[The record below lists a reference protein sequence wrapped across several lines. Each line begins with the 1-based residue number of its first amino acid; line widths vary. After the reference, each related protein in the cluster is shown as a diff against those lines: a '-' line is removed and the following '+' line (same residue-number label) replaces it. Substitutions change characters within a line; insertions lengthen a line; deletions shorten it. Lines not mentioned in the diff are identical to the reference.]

1 MEEPALT
8 IEVAPEGGDDA
19 PKGGDAGL
27 PEAERTQTIQARR
40 MKGRDDYSIN
50 LDTATLNLYNAFYT
64 KETYEAGDAEED
76 VQDEAGVAPN
86 EPPERQG
93 EGGEPRKEDD
103 NDFAD
108 WYQELEV
115 LMDELDQLTTEEE
128 LSAEEEA
135 MAEQLLTYVD
145 EAMQWHEDLDAEE
158 RMRVFD
164 DITRRYVL
172 ARGPLDKFNQCS
184 RCHASFVSTNPTC
197 PGGETP
203 PPEDDVQ
210 L

>member
-1 MEEPALT
+1 ME
-8 IEVAPEGGDDA
+8 
-19 PKGGDAGL
+19 
-27 PEAERTQTIQARR
+27 
-40 MKGRDDYSIN
+40 GRNDYSID

-64 KETYEAGDAEED
+64 KETYEARDAEED

-93 EGGEPRKEDD
+93 EGGEPREEDD

-115 LMDELDQLTTEEE
+115 LMDELDQLTMQEELSTEEE
-128 LSAEEEA
+128 E

-145 EAMQWHEDLDAEE
+145 EAMQWHEDLSVEE
-158 RMRVFD
+158 RIKVFD

-172 ARGPLDKFNQCS
+172 ARGPLDKFNQCR
-184 RCHASFVSTNPTC
+184 RCHASLAFTNPTH

-203 PPEDDVQ
+203 PPEDDIQ
-210 L
+210 I